1 MASDRHVQISPS
13 LLAADFANLGRQVQE
28 AAEAGADS
36 IHVDV
41 MDGHFVPTISF
52 GEILVDAVRR
62 STDLPLNIHL
72 MVQEPDNLMAGF
84 AKSGID
90 QVIVH
95 AEACTHL
102 HRTVYHVKELG
113 CQVGVALNPA
123 TPIAVVEELLPFLD
137 IALVMTVN
145 PGFGGQ
151 SFIPSTPGKVRRLRS
166 LIQELG
172 CETRIEVDGGV
183 KADATA
189 QDSVRAGASI
199 LVAGT
204 AIYNQQET
212 VSQAMAQLRACIM
225 GLKAD

>member
-1 MASDRHVQISPS
+1 MVSDGHVQISPS

-36 IHVDV
+36 IHIDV
-41 MDGHFVPTISF
+41 MDGHFVPSISF
-52 GEILVDAVRR
+52 GEMVVDAVRR

-72 MVQEPDNLMAGF
+72 MVQEPDNLLDGF
-84 AKSGID
+84 AKSGTD

-95 AEACTHL
+95 AEASTHL

-123 TPIAVVEELLPFLD
+123 TPISVVEELLPFLD

-151 SFIPSTPGKVRRLRS
+151 SFITSTLGKVRRLRS
-166 LIQELG
+166 LVEELG
-172 CETRIEVDGGV
+172 CKTRIEVDGGV

-189 QDSVRAGASI
+189 QDSVRAGATI

-204 AIYNQQET
+204 AVYNQQET
-212 VSQAMAQLRACIM
+212 VSQAMERLRSCIE
-225 GLKAD
+225 GLE